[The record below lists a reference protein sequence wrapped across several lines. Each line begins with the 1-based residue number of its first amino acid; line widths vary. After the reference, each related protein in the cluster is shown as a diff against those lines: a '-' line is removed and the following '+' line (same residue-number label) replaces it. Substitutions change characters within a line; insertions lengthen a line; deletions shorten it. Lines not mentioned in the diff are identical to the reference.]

1 MALIDLL
8 RSPDVRQDV
17 QSPAERLLD
26 HRRLLAKRPMIRGVF
41 EEFYRRIRTLDEKL
55 FGETQ
60 GLRVELGS
68 GSSLLKDYY
77 PDVVTSDIIPAPHLE
92 RVLDAMSLDL
102 DDQSVRVL
110 YGINCF
116 HHFPDPARF
125 FAEAA
130 RVVRP
135 GGGVILIDPYFSPLA
150 GFLYT
155 KLFKEETFDR
165 SGPGWRADEQ
175 HDPERANQALSYVV
189 FFRDRARFLAEN
201 ASLEIVH
208 TEVMNN
214 YVRYVLSGGLNFRQ
228 LMPTA
233 AVGALQLLERLASP
247 AAPVFG
253 LHHLLVIRHKLGSTA
268 LPQ

>member
-8 RSPDVRQDV
+8 RSPDVRQGV

-26 HRRLLAKRPMIRGVF
+26 HRNLLAKRPMIRGVF
-41 EEFYRRIRTLDEKL
+41 AEFYKRIRTLDEKL
-55 FGETQ
+55 FGNTP
-60 GLRVELGS
+60 GLRGELGS

-135 GGGVILIDPYFSPLA
+135 GGGIILIDPYFGPLA
-150 GFLYT
+150 GFLY
-155 KLFKEETFDR
+155 
-165 SGPGWRADEQ
+165 A
-175 HDPERANQALSYVV
+175 
-189 FFRDRARFLAEN
+189 
-201 ASLEIVH
+201 
-208 TEVMNN
+208 
-214 YVRYVLSGGLNFRQ
+214 
-228 LMPTA
+228 
-233 AVGALQLLERLASP
+233 
-247 AAPVFG
+247 
-253 LHHLLVIRHKLGSTA
+253 
-268 LPQ
+268 